1 MKVRHTWYWFV
12 LDAWDKYWVVIRNK
26 VLVVAAVAELV
37 AEVRLAVAEL
47 VAEVRK
53 HLIPMRT
60 APKRPLAI
68 RGCLCGALRDVISLE
83 G

>member
-26 VLVVAAVAELV
+26 VLVVA
-37 AEVRLAVAEL
+37 AVAEL